1 MKDLQ
6 EKLFFA
12 TVPSIITIVAQ
23 KLIPQRQPALLGV
36 SQSLL
41 APDLFK
47 IVWPIILLISGVIL
61 ANTEK
66 GLSFNFLLANTI
78 LNMAFVIFT
87 ALGNKPVSQLLL
99 AGMII
104 TIIGYF
110 MTNKKTNI
118 NWWFVPYVIFLLIL
132 VLIMTI
138 LTRLQA
144 IVNDK
149 FGKDSDLA
157 KILDYLGKLK
167 N

>member
-23 KLIPQRQPALLGV
+23 KFIPQRQPALLGV

-47 IVWPIILLISGVIL
+47 IVWPVILLISGVIL

-66 GLSFNFLLANTI
+66 GLSFNFLLANII
-78 LNMAFVIFT
+78 LNVAFVIFS
-87 ALGNKPVSQLLL
+87 ALGNKPISQLLL
-99 AGMII
+99 AGMFI

-110 MTNKKTNI
+110 MTNKKTSI
-118 NWWFVPYVIFLLIL
+118 NWWFIPYIIFLLIL

-138 LTRLQA
+138 LKQLQT
-144 IVNDK
+144 IVTDK